1 MVLLEVLQHR
11 NAGVG
16 DLLDVGHF
24 VVLGDVDPA
33 DGAGKQ
39 GEGALEETHH
49 RQQPRFPPPIQPID
63 KATEFEAPTRV

>member
-16 DLLDVGHF
+16 DLFDVGHF

-33 DGAGKQ
+33 DGAGEQ
-39 GEGALEETHH
+39 GEGALEETHRH
-49 RQQPRFPPPIQPID
+49 QQPPLPSTD
-63 KATEFEAPTRV
+63 PTDR